1 MTQNST
7 DIVRDMYLEWTAN
20 RIKGTPSDLEA
31 WGDVTA
37 EPRGVDY
44 VELDAAGLLAM
55 WAVPKGC
62 DDDRTLLC
70 MHGGGF
76 VGGSIYTHRK
86 LFAHVAKAV
95 GVRALVFEYRLAP
108 EHIHPAQVDDATDVY
123 QWLIE
128 EHEIDPAHVAFAG
141 DSSGGGLAM
150 SVQLRARERGLRLPA
165 AALLMS
171 PWVDMEQ
178 AGESYRSNWATETF
192 FYKEVVDGLA
202 DTFLGTEGDPT
213 DPLASPIEADLH
225 GLAPPFIQ
233 VGGDETLL
241 DDSRALAERAIGAG
255 VETKLEVF
263 AGQQHTFQMAAGRSV
278 EADEAIAMFARWLRP
293 KLGLSAAVA
302 VAVGG

>member
-1 MTQNST
+1 MSAQLGGGRQDNQAKGRQMTQNST

-44 VELDAAGLLAM
+44 VELDAAGLSAM

-62 DDDRTLLC
+62 EDDRTLLC

-108 EHIHPAQVDDATDVY
+108 EHIHPAQVEDATDVY

-141 DSSGGGLAM
+141 DSSGSGLAM

-165 AALLMS
+165 AAQLMS
-171 PWVDMEQ
+171 PW
-178 AGESYRSNWATETF
+178 
-192 FYKEVVDGLA
+192 
-202 DTFLGTEGDPT
+202 
-213 DPLASPIEADLH
+213 
-225 GLAPPFIQ
+225 
-233 VGGDETLL
+233 
-241 DDSRALAERAIGAG
+241 
-255 VETKLEVF
+255 
-263 AGQQHTFQMAAGRSV
+263 
-278 EADEAIAMFARWLRP
+278 
-293 KLGLSAAVA
+293 
-302 VAVGG
+302 

>member
-128 EHEIDPAHVAFAG
+128 EHEIDPAHIAFAG

-178 AGESYRSNWATETF
+178 AGESTGPTGQPRRSSTR
-192 FYKEVVDGLA
+192 K
-202 DTFLGTEGDPT
+202 
-213 DPLASPIEADLH
+213 
-225 GLAPPFIQ
+225 
-233 VGGDETLL
+233 
-241 DDSRALAERAIGAG
+241 
-255 VETKLEVF
+255 
-263 AGQQHTFQMAAGRSV
+263 
-278 EADEAIAMFARWLRP
+278 
-293 KLGLSAAVA
+293 
-302 VAVGG
+302 

>member
-1 MTQNST
+1 
-7 DIVRDMYLEWTAN
+7 
-20 RIKGTPSDLEA
+20 
-31 WGDVTA
+31 
-37 EPRGVDY
+37 
-44 VELDAAGLLAM
+44 
-55 WAVPKGC
+55 
-62 DDDRTLLC
+62 
-70 MHGGGF
+70 
-76 VGGSIYTHRK
+76 

-213 DPLASPIEADLH
+213 DPLASPIQADLH
-225 GLAPPFIQ
+225 GLAPLFIQ